1 MPSWSRRLSARLGPP
16 LAALLLQCFCL
27 VRARSENRVDYR
39 YEDYIED
46 DDRIHIR
53 THAVYAEQA
62 LNSQAVVKGNFVYDG
77 ISGATPTGAAAPA
90 GTDRLPLQ
98 NFQDIRRAGS
108 VELDWT
114 AGRFISRPQVA
125 YSEESDYRSI
135 GLSWNQSIEFNQK
148 NTVLNLG
155 VSRNFDQ
162 VTGFWLRNKTI
173 WKDKDTWDGLVGI
186 TQLLGPK
193 TYLTANVSLG
203 VADGYLTDPYKGV
216 HFRYDFPV
224 DGYNADPS
232 AAVGEHRPDQRIK
245 QVGYLGLTHFVTPLN
260 ASVDANYRL
269 HHDDWGIWAHTATL
283 QWHQKLGEKL
293 LISPLA
299 RYHLQSAADF
309 YAPVFNGTL
318 VDPDGVNAALQ
329 SDGSLLFEGDA
340 GFPGDGTA
348 FAVPAWP
355 RYYSADYRLSHLET
369 WTVGVALRWQVHE
382 HVAIDLAYKRYLMNG
397 LDGVTLSSAYPQAN
411 VFTMGIGFQW

>member
-1 MPSWSRRLSARLGPP
+1 MVRFNPVLT
-16 LAALLLQCFCL
+16 ALLLHAVPAL
-27 VRARSENRVDYR
+27 RVRSENRVDYR

-46 DDRIHIR
+46 NDRIHIR

-62 LNSQAVVKGNFVYDG
+62 LNSRAVVKGNFVYDG

-90 GTDRLPLQ
+90 GTDQLPLQ

-162 VTGFWLRNKTI
+162 VTGFWLRNKTL
-173 WKDKDTWDGLVGI
+173 WKDKDTWDGLIGL

-193 TYLTANVSLG
+193 TYLTANVSVG

-216 HFRYDFPV
+216 HFRYDYPV

-232 AAVGEHRPDQRIK
+232 AAVGENRPDQRIK

-260 ASVDANYRL
+260 ASVDGNYRL
-269 HHDDWGIWAHTATL
+269 HRDDWGIWAHTATL
-283 QWHQKLGEKL
+283 QWHQKIGEKL
-293 LISPLA
+293 VISPLA

-309 YAPVFNGTL
+309 YAPVFNGSL
-318 VDPDGVNAALQ
+318 VDPKGVNAALQ
-329 SDGSLLFEGDA
+329 SDGTLLFEGDA
-340 GFPGDGTA
+340 GFPGDGKA
-348 FAVPAWP
+348 FSVPAWP
-355 RYYSADYRLSHLET
+355 RYFSADYRLSHLET
-369 WTVGVALRWQVHE
+369 WTFGVGIRWQVHE

>member
-1 MPSWSRRLSARLGPP
+1 MPTRSRCLSVRFSPVLI
-16 LAALLLQCFCL
+16 ALFLQC
-27 VRARSENRVDYR
+27 VSAIRARAENRVDYR

-62 LNSQAVVKGNFVYDG
+62 LNARAVVKGNFVYDG
-77 ISGATPTGAAAPA
+77 ISGATPTGAAAAP

-98 NFQDIRRAGS
+98 SFEDLRRAGS
-108 VELDWT
+108 VELGLT
-114 AGRFISRPQVA
+114 TGRFITRPQVS
-125 YSEESDYRSI
+125 YSEESDYRSV
-135 GLSWNQSIEFNQK
+135 GLSLNESIEFNQK
-148 NTVLNLG
+148 NTILNLG

-162 VTGFWLRNKTI
+162 VTGFWLRNRTI
-173 WKDKDTWDGLVGI
+173 WKDKDTWDGLIGV

-193 TYLTANVSLG
+193 TYLTANVSVG

-232 AAVGEHRPDQRIK
+232 AAVGENRPDQRVK
-245 QVGYLGLTHFVTPLN
+245 QVGYLGITHFVDRLN
-260 ASVDANYRL
+260 GSVDANYRL
-269 HHDDWGIWAHTATL
+269 HHDDWGIWAHTAAIQWNQKIGETL
-283 QWHQKLGEKL
+283 M
-293 LISPLA
+293 ISPLA

-318 VDPDGVNAALQ
+318 VDPNGVNAALQ
-329 SDGSLLFEGDA
+329 SDGSLIFEGEP
-340 GFPGDGTA
+340 GFPGGGQV
-348 FAVPAWP
+348 FSVPAWP
-355 RYYSADYRLSHLET
+355 QHYSADYRLSHLQT
-369 WTVGVALRWQVHE
+369 WTFGVGVHWQVHE
-382 HVAIDLAYKRYLMNG
+382 HVSIDLAYKRYLMQG

-411 VFTMGIGFQW
+411 VFTMGVGFQW

>member
-1 MPSWSRRLSARLGPP
+1 
-16 LAALLLQCFCL
+16 
-27 VRARSENRVDYR
+27 
-39 YEDYIED
+39 
-46 DDRIHIR
+46 
-53 THAVYAEQA
+53 
-62 LNSQAVVKGNFVYDG
+62 
-77 ISGATPTGAAAPA
+77 
-90 GTDRLPLQ
+90 
-98 NFQDIRRAGS
+98 
-108 VELDWT
+108 
-114 AGRFISRPQVA
+114 
-125 YSEESDYRSI
+125 
-135 GLSWNQSIEFNQK
+135 
-148 NTVLNLG
+148 
-155 VSRNFDQ
+155 
-162 VTGFWLRNKTI
+162 
-173 WKDKDTWDGLVGI
+173 
-186 TQLLGPK
+186 
-193 TYLTANVSLG
+193 
-203 VADGYLTDPYKGV
+203 
-216 HFRYDFPV
+216 
-224 DGYNADPS
+224 
-232 AAVGEHRPDQRIK
+232 
-245 QVGYLGLTHFVTPLN
+245 
-260 ASVDANYRL
+260 
-269 HHDDWGIWAHTATL
+269 L

-369 WTVGVALRWQVHE
+369 WTFGVALRWQVHE